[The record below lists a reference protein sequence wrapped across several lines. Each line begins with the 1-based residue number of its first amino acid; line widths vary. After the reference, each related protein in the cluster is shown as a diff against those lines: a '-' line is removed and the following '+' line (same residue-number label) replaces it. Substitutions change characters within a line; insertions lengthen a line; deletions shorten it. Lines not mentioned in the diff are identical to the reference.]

1 MEQPQQRLFSNKQLW
16 MLIIPLILENNLG
29 ILVGMVDGIMV
40 SSVGE
45 AAISA
50 VSLVANISRVILYL
64 FSALAAGGAIV
75 TSQFL
80 GAKCKED
87 ARHSAGQLMTMAV
100 GVSVVLSGLLLIFR
114 RQILLLFFGQIEAD
128 VLEAAVVYFSYSAY
142 SYPFLALYNG
152 CAAIMRTRGNSKVS
166 LYVSLL
172 RNVVN
177 VAGNALCIYGLKMGV
192 EGVAIPTAI
201 SRVVG
206 AVVMLAIVM
215 RSDPSLRPRMEDIFH
230 IQPKLMGRMLR
241 VGLPTAFES
250 SAFQLGKV
258 LTLGMIS
265 GFGTY
270 QIAANS
276 TANALTGFVVTCVA
290 SVRTASMTVIGQCVG
305 ARDETQLNYYFRK
318 LFTIAYAI
326 HGVVALLFLIFRY
339 QLLGLYQNLSPETVE
354 LAAKLLSIHLC
365 SAIFLYPVAFFIASP
380 LRAVNDSS
388 FPMILT
394 IVTMVIFR
402 LGLGRILCV
411 ELEWGAVGVWVA
423 MVVDWAV
430 RGICL
435 VTRWRSGVWKKKCN
449 LTPLPQA
456 KAQN

>member
-1 MEQPQQRLFSNKQLW
+1 MEQPRQRLFSNKQLF
-16 MLIIPLILENNLG
+16 MLIIPLLLENNLA

-50 VSLVANISRVILYL
+50 VSLVTNISRVILYL

-80 GAKCKED
+80 GAKRTED
-87 ARHSAGQLMTMAV
+87 ARHSAGQLVTMAV
-100 GVSVVLSGLLLIFR
+100 GVSIVLSGLLLIFC
-114 RQILLLFFGQIEAD
+114 RQLLTLFFGQIEAD
-128 VLEAAVVYFSYSAY
+128 VMEAAVVYFSYSTY

-152 CAAIMRTRGNSKVS
+152 CAAIMRSRGNSKVA

-177 VAGNALCIYGLKMGV
+177 IAGNALCIYGLGMGV

-201 SRVVG
+201 SRLVG
-206 AVVMLAIVM
+206 ALVMLAIVL
-215 RSDPSLRPRMEDIFH
+215 RSGQSLRPRLEDFLRID
-230 IQPKLMGRMLR
+230 PKLMGRMLR
-241 VGLPTAFES
+241 VGLPTALES
-250 SAFQLGKV
+250 SAFQMGKV

-276 TANALTGFVVTCVA
+276 TANALIGFVVTCVA

-305 ARDETQLNYYFRK
+305 ARDEEQLRYYFRK

-326 HGVVALLFLIFRY
+326 HGVVALLFLLFRY
-339 QLLGLYQNLSPETVE
+339 QLLGLYQNLSPDTVE
-354 LAAKLLSIHLC
+354 LAANLMCIHLG
-365 SAIFLYPVAFFIASP
+365 SAIALYPVAFFIASP
-380 LRAVNDSS
+380 LRAVNDSA
-388 FPMILT
+388 FPMLVT
-394 IVTMVIFR
+394 IASMTVFR
-402 LGLGRILCV
+402 LALAQILCV

-423 MVVDWAV
+423 MIVDWVCRA
-430 RGICL
+430 ICL
-435 VTRWRSGVWKKKCN
+435 VARWRSGVWKKKCD
-449 LTPLPQA
+449 LTPVPQT
-456 KAQN
+456 KPTN